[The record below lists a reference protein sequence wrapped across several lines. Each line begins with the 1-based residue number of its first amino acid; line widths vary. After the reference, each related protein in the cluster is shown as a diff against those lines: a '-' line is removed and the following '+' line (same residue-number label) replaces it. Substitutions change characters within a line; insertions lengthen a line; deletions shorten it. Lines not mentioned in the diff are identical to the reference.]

1 MLLCL
6 ALTTLAENCNP
17 SEVRG
22 NQIGSF
28 HFVFCGLTFVVFG
41 LVVRLTTFIVL
52 ESNSLSGRTGLRLLT
67 QWNI

>member
-17 SEVRG
+17 TEVRG

-28 HFVFCGLTFVVFG
+28 HFIICGLTFFAFE

-52 ESNSLSGRTGLRLLT
+52 ESNSLSSRTGLRLLT
-67 QWNI
+67 QRNV